1 MKKFFL
7 ALCALIVGMA
17 ANATDYYLIGG
28 FNNWTLKA
36 QNCLF
41 TAAEDG
47 TYVLDYEGILTS
59 GFKINDGT
67 WSNDKANFGSNG
79 TALQLDQP
87 YTMKVG
93 GDTKNIALTENI
105 ANPHLVLN
113 VSNPSNPV
121 LTISGQ
127 SQEAEYKYGIKGQ
140 IFDGENWNVVDMVEN
155 EDNGK
160 WVLTA
165 EVVAGEFGVL
175 VMDAS
180 TSAQTAWFAADGDGV
195 LGTAQ
200 LGQPLALKENGT
212 NFASTLAGTFT
223 FVFDPNA
230 MTLTVVGEETP
241 VDPDPVDP
249 DPVDPVYTYAIH
261 GSVFTGSWESRG
273 MDKGENGTWILT
285 STLQAGE
292 FGIKKIDA
300 DGNQAGW
307 IAAQSG
313 YAEAVVGI
321 AMTAATENN
330 TNWVSTLEG
339 EYTFV
344 FDPTAMTLTIQG
356 ETPVDPDPVDPDP
369 VDPVLPAHV
378 YIVGTLAGGNW
389 ATATAPELTFA
400 EDTKLFTIENVEI
413 KASSDDTTTGYFTF
427 ITVQG
432 ADWNATNGGD
442 RYGAPEKDVLLTV
455 PSTTNVTLFKA
466 GVNASAANSWKV
478 EAGYYDIVLDLANMT
493 ISIKG
498 EDTPVDPDPVEPDP
512 VDPVY
517 SYGLHGSVFTG
528 SWETREMT
536 KAEDGTWTLTA
547 TLQAGEFGIMPL
559 KDGKQD
565 NNGWIAAANGM
576 TEAVVGIAMTATSEN
591 SSNWVST
598 LTGEYTFVF
607 NPTEMTLTIKGDAPV
622 DPDPVD
628 PDPVDPVLPE
638 HVYIVGTLAGGN
650 WATATAPELTFSD
663 DTKLFTIENVEIK
676 ASSDDATTGYFTF
689 ITVQGSDWDTEVNN
703 GDRYGAPTKDAELS
717 VPSTTEVTLFKAGVN
732 ASSANSWKVEAGC
745 YDIVLDLT
753 NMTIAISSADTPVDP
768 DPVDPDPVDPVLPEH
783 VYIVG
788 TLGSGEWDTANAP
801 EVARIEGTNT
811 FKIENVQIVAASADT
826 SMGYFTFI
834 TKQGADWDAVN
845 GGDRY
850 GASSKDEAI
859 SVPGTASM
867 TKYAVGVNASAA
879 ESWMVEAEYYDIT
892 LDFDNMTVNVIK
904 SFESN
909 LSIDTEENEP
919 TYYNMEGVQVEYP
932 VSGFYIEVRGNQVRK
947 VVIK

>member
-7 ALCALIVGMA
+7 ALCAIIMGMA
-17 ANATDYYLIGG
+17 ANAADYYLVGG
-28 FNNWTLKA
+28 FNNWTTA
-36 QNCLF
+36 DPACLF

-47 TYVLDYEGILTS
+47 TYVLDYEGTLTS
-59 GFKINDGT
+59 DFKINDGT
-67 WSNDKANFGSNG
+67 WDNDKANFGSNG
-79 TALQLDQP
+79 STLKLGEP

-93 GDTKNIALTENI
+93 GNPGNIAIESSV

-113 VSNPSNPV
+113 VNDPSNPV
-121 LTISGQ
+121 LTITST
-127 SQEAEYKYGIKGQ
+127 EAPVESVITYAIHGQ
-140 IFDGENWNVVDMVEN
+140 IFDGQNWNSTEMTEAAD
-155 EDNGK
+155 GT
-160 WVLTA
+160 WTLTA
-165 EVVAGEFGVL
+165 DIVAGEFGIKKL
-175 VMDAS
+175 DNGK
-180 TSAQTAWFAADGDGV
+180 QIAWFAADGAAAV
-195 LGTAQ
+195 SVNTA
-200 LGQPLALKENGT
+200 LPAKVGGSNWS
-212 NFASTLAGTFT
+212 STLEGEYT
-223 FVFDPNA
+223 FVFDPAA
-230 MTLTVVGEETP
+230 MTLTIKGGEAPVDPDPVDPVDPVYSYGIHGSVFTGSWETREMTEAEDGTWTLTATLVAGEFGIMPLKDGQQDNYRWIAADGETTVSINTPMAAKENGSNWSSTLEGQYTFVFDPAAMTLTIVGEETP

-249 DPVDPVYTYAIH
+249 DPVDPVYSYAIH

-285 STLQAGE
+285 ATLQAGE
-292 FGIKKIDA
+292 FGIQKLDA
-300 DGNQAGW
+300 DGKQAEW
-307 IAAQSG
+307 ISAQSG
-313 YAEAVVGI
+313 YPEAVVGI
-321 AMTAATENN
+321 AMTAATKNI

-344 FDPTAMTLTIQG
+344 FDPTAMTLTI
-356 ETPVDPDPVDPDP
+356 
-369 VDPVLPAHV
+369 
-378 YIVGTLAGGNW
+378 
-389 ATATAPELTFA
+389 
-400 EDTKLFTIENVEI
+400 K
-413 KASSDDTTTGYFTF
+413 
-427 ITVQG
+427 
-432 ADWNATNGGD
+432 GD
-442 RYGAPEKDVLLTV
+442 A
-455 PSTTNVTLFKA
+455 
-466 GVNASAANSWKV
+466 
-478 EAGYYDIVLDLANMT
+478 
-493 ISIKG
+493 
-498 EDTPVDPDPVEPDP
+498 PVDPDPVEPDP

-536 KAEDGTWTLTA
+536 EAEDGTWTLTA

-598 LTGEYTFVF
+598 LEGEYTFVF
-607 NPTEMTLTIKGDAPV
+607 NPEAMTLTIQGETPV

-628 PDPVDPVLPE
+628 PDPEEPVLPE
-638 HVYIVGTLAGGN
+638 HVYIIGNLASGN
-650 WATATAPELTFSD
+650 WATATAPELTFAE

-732 ASSANSWKVEAGC
+732 ASSAYSWKVEAGC

-768 DPVDPDPVDPVLPEH
+768 DPVVPDPEEPVLPEH

-826 SMGYFTFI
+826 SMGYFSFI

-909 LSIDTEENEP
+909 LSIDTEENES
-919 TYYNMEGVQVEYP
+919 TYYNMEGVQVENP
-932 VSGFYIEVRGNQVRK
+932 VSGLYIEVRGNQVRK
-947 VVIK
+947 VMIK

>member
-7 ALCALIVGMA
+7 ALCSIIMGMA
-17 ANATDYYLIGG
+17 ANAADYYLIGG
-28 FNNWTLKA
+28 FNGWKTA
-36 QNCLF
+36 DPVCLF

-47 TYVLDYEGILTS
+47 TYVLDYEGTLTS

-356 ETPVDPDPVDPDP
+356 ETPVDPDCR
-369 VDPVLPAHV
+369 
-378 YIVGTLAGGNW
+378 
-389 ATATAPELTFA
+389 
-400 EDTKLFTIENVEI
+400 
-413 KASSDDTTTGYFTF
+413 S
-427 ITVQG
+427 
-432 ADWNATNGGD
+432 
-442 RYGAPEKDVLLTV
+442 R
-455 PSTTNVTLFKA
+455 
-466 GVNASAANSWKV
+466 
-478 EAGYYDIVLDLANMT
+478 
-493 ISIKG
+493 
-498 EDTPVDPDPVEPDP
+498 
-512 VDPVY
+512 
-517 SYGLHGSVFTG
+517 
-528 SWETREMT
+528 
-536 KAEDGTWTLTA
+536 
-547 TLQAGEFGIMPL
+547 
-559 KDGKQD
+559 
-565 NNGWIAAANGM
+565 
-576 TEAVVGIAMTATSEN
+576 
-591 SSNWVST
+591 
-598 LTGEYTFVF
+598 
-607 NPTEMTLTIKGDAPV
+607 
-622 DPDPVD
+622 
-628 PDPVDPVLPE
+628 
-638 HVYIVGTLAGGN
+638 
-650 WATATAPELTFSD
+650 
-663 DTKLFTIENVEIK
+663 
-676 ASSDDATTGYFTF
+676 
-689 ITVQGSDWDTEVNN
+689 
-703 GDRYGAPTKDAELS
+703 
-717 VPSTTEVTLFKAGVN
+717 
-732 ASSANSWKVEAGC
+732 
-745 YDIVLDLT
+745 
-753 NMTIAISSADTPVDP
+753 
-768 DPVDPDPVDPVLPEH
+768 
-783 VYIVG
+783 
-788 TLGSGEWDTANAP
+788 
-801 EVARIEGTNT
+801 
-811 FKIENVQIVAASADT
+811 
-826 SMGYFTFI
+826 
-834 TKQGADWDAVN
+834 
-845 GGDRY
+845 
-850 GASSKDEAI
+850 
-859 SVPGTASM
+859 
-867 TKYAVGVNASAA
+867 
-879 ESWMVEAEYYDIT
+879 
-892 LDFDNMTVNVIK
+892 
-904 SFESN
+904 
-909 LSIDTEENEP
+909 
-919 TYYNMEGVQVEYP
+919 
-932 VSGFYIEVRGNQVRK
+932 
-947 VVIK
+947 

>member
-1 MKKFFL
+1 
-7 ALCALIVGMA
+7 
-17 ANATDYYLIGG
+17 
-28 FNNWTLKA
+28 
-36 QNCLF
+36 
-41 TAAEDG
+41 
-47 TYVLDYEGILTS
+47 
-59 GFKINDGT
+59 
-67 WSNDKANFGSNG
+67 
-79 TALQLDQP
+79 
-87 YTMKVG
+87 MKVG
-93 GDTKNIALTENI
+93 GDTKDIALTENI

-113 VSNPSNPV
+113 VSDPSNPV

-127 SQEAEYKYGIKGQ
+127 SQEAEYKYGIHGE
-140 IFDGENWNVVDMVEN
+140 IFGGEDWTTVDFVEN
-155 EDNGK
+155 ESNGK
-160 WVLTA
+160 WELTA
-165 EVVAGEFGVL
+165 EVVAGSFGVI
-175 VMDAS
+175 VMDLA
-180 TSAQTAWFAADGDGV
+180 TSAQTGWFAADGDGV

-344 FDPTAMTLTIQG
+344 FDPTEMTLTI
-356 ETPVDPDPVDPDP
+356 
-369 VDPVLPAHV
+369 
-378 YIVGTLAGGNW
+378 
-389 ATATAPELTFA
+389 
-400 EDTKLFTIENVEI
+400 K
-413 KASSDDTTTGYFTF
+413 
-427 ITVQG
+427 
-432 ADWNATNGGD
+432 GD
-442 RYGAPEKDVLLTV
+442 A
-455 PSTTNVTLFKA
+455 
-466 GVNASAANSWKV
+466 
-478 EAGYYDIVLDLANMT
+478 
-493 ISIKG
+493 
-498 EDTPVDPDPVEPDP
+498 PVDPDPVEPDP

-536 KAEDGTWTLTA
+536 EAEDGTWTLTA

-598 LTGEYTFVF
+598 LEGEYTFVF
-607 NPTEMTLTIKGDAPV
+607 NPEAMTLTIQGETPV

-628 PDPVDPVLPE
+628 PDPEEPVLPE
-638 HVYIVGTLAGGN
+638 HVYIIGNLASGN
-650 WATATAPELTFSD
+650 WATATAPELTFAE

-732 ASSANSWKVEAGC
+732 ASSAYSWKVEAGC

-768 DPVDPDPVDPVLPEH
+768 DPVVPDPEEPVLPEH

-811 FKIENVQIVAASADT
+811 FKIENVQIVAASADS
-826 SMGYFTFI
+826 SMGYFSFI

-909 LSIDTEENEP
+909 LSIDTEENES
-919 TYYNMEGVQVEYP
+919 TYYNMEGVQVENP
-932 VSGFYIEVRGNQVRK
+932 VSGLYIEVRGNQVRK
-947 VVIK
+947 VMIK

>member
-17 ANATDYYLIGG
+17 ANAADYYLIGG
-28 FNNWTLKA
+28 FNKWTTA
-36 QNCLF
+36 DPACLF

-47 TYVLDYEGILTS
+47 TYVLDYEGTLTS

-93 GDTKNIALTENI
+93 GDTKDIALTENI

-113 VSNPSNPV
+113 VSDPSKPV
-121 LTISGQ
+121 LTITTTSGPVESIISYAIHGQ
-127 SQEAEYKYGIKGQ
+127 VFTGSWESRNMTEAE
-140 IFDGENWNVVDMVEN
+140 DGTWT
-155 EDNGK
+155 
-160 WVLTA
+160 LTA
-165 EVVAGEFGVL
+165 NLQAGEFGIQKLDNGSQIGWIAAANGMTEAV
-175 VMDAS
+175 VGIAMTATSENS
-180 TSAQTAWFAADGDGV
+180 TNWV
-195 LGTAQ
+195 
-200 LGQPLALKENGT
+200 
-212 NFASTLAGTFT
+212 STLEGEYT

-330 TNWVSTLEG
+330 TNWVSTLTG

-344 FDPTAMTLTIQG
+344 FNPTEMTLTI
-356 ETPVDPDPVDPDP
+356 
-369 VDPVLPAHV
+369 
-378 YIVGTLAGGNW
+378 
-389 ATATAPELTFA
+389 
-400 EDTKLFTIENVEI
+400 K
-413 KASSDDTTTGYFTF
+413 
-427 ITVQG
+427 
-432 ADWNATNGGD
+432 GD
-442 RYGAPEKDVLLTV
+442 A
-455 PSTTNVTLFKA
+455 
-466 GVNASAANSWKV
+466 
-478 EAGYYDIVLDLANMT
+478 
-493 ISIKG
+493 
-498 EDTPVDPDPVEPDP
+498 PVDPDPVEPDP

-536 KAEDGTWTLTA
+536 EAEDGTWTLTA

-598 LTGEYTFVF
+598 LEGEYTFVF
-607 NPTEMTLTIKGDAPV
+607 NPEAMTLTIQGETPV

-628 PDPVDPVLPE
+628 PDPEEPVLPE
-638 HVYIVGTLAGGN
+638 HVYIIGNLASGN
-650 WATATAPELTFSD
+650 WATATAPELTFAE

-732 ASSANSWKVEAGC
+732 ASSAYSWKVEAGC

-768 DPVDPDPVDPVLPEH
+768 DPVVPDPEEPVLPEH

-826 SMGYFTFI
+826 SMGYFSFI

-909 LSIDTEENEP
+909 LSIDTEEYEP
-919 TYYNMEGVQVEYP
+919 TYYNMEGVQVENP